1 MLCMRFV
8 VVNVVDVVVVGV
20 AAVTIAIG
28 VLVMRKAQ
36 FLRKC
41 DFKLFTVNDRWER
54 KIFSNSFISNDDL
67 EGKERKQQ
75 QRQHIIHLS
84 RDHEAIW
91 VLYVFEKIK
100 C

>member
-41 DFKLFTVNDRWER
+41 DFKLFTVNDR
-54 KIFSNSFISNDDL
+54 
-67 EGKERKQQ
+67 
-75 QRQHIIHLS
+75 
-84 RDHEAIW
+84 
-91 VLYVFEKIK
+91 
-100 C
+100 